1 MDQEEQETNATD
13 TGTGGMLLSEKET
26 PVEVEEE
33 SLSKKLKESIP
44 TLEDLKESASKIAD
58 DMTLESDDEELD
70 EEEDK
75 QKEVEREMKEE
86 MEREADV
93 LRRGRNRLEKMILRL
108 EAELEEADQEI
119 GSSLNLLDQNH
130 DGICTTA
137 ELRNAYTKVLK
148 EDDTSKADALIARVD
163 PSSKGYFKIADLHGL
178 LEDLEE
184 DDTDSK
190 IFEFLGGKGVREED
204 QIALTEL
211 LHGNYFHFDWCTR
224 SYSEEYFIFKKD
236 KKKQFTKYIEGVPH
250 MCDASCTTCNFEAIV
265 V

>member
-1 MDQEEQETNATD
+1 MQLVLSKAEIEALESLATNSAVEAERSLLEKLKLLKREAEVADILATGTLEAQMDQEEQETNATD

-204 QIALTEL
+204 
-211 LHGNYFHFDWCTR
+211 
-224 SYSEEYFIFKKD
+224 
-236 KKKQFTKYIEGVPH
+236 
-250 MCDASCTTCNFEAIV
+250 
-265 V
+265 